1 MDAKKELV
9 IETLKESFGNISKAC
24 KAVGISRGTFY
35 NWQEADEEFKE
46 ATENISEYVVDEVE
60 NALFDQIKNGAT
72 AATIFYLKTK
82 GKHRGYVE
90 KQEVDHTTKGEALN
104 VISLG
109 NGTKP
114 E

>member
-1 MDAKKELV
+1 MDAKKKLV
-9 IETLKESFGNISKAC
+9 VETLKESFGNISKAC
-24 KAVGISRGTFY
+24 NAVGISRTTFY
-35 NWQEADEEFKE
+35 RWQEEDNDFKE
-46 ATENISEYVVDEVE
+46 ATDNISEYVIDEVE
-60 NALFDQIKNGAT
+60 NYLFNQIKSGAT